1 MAYGYLGQNTPNQT
15 VNNSG
20 VFSITD
26 SADLESQGALC
37 GSLEL
42 IEEQN
47 ITSTVEYIQFT
58 NIKEDIYDVHLLQVR
73 NLHKVSGSTLIQ
85 TRFSTNSGSSYISSG
100 YQYAYQRCQANGSFQ
115 EDKSS
120 STSSILLA
128 NATGSS
134 TNEVSNFYCYLYN
147 LGNSAKYS
155 FVTSHNVYNISAT
168 LATSFG
174 GGVLAQANTVNA
186 FQLQSN
192 VANIFASAEIKLF
205 GVKQI

>member
-1 MAYGYLGQNTPNQT
+1 MPYGYLGQTPNQQ
-15 VNNSG
+15 VKNSG
-20 VFSITD
+20 VFSVGDAKALTD
-26 SADLESQGALC
+26 VGQLG

-42 IEEQN
+42 IAEQN
-47 ITSTVEYIQFT
+47 ITSTVEFIQFT
-58 NIKEDIYDVHLLQVR
+58 NIKENIYDVHLLEVR

-85 TRFSTNSGSSYISSG
+85 TRFSTDSGSSYISSG
-100 YQYAYQRCQANGSFQ
+100 YQYAHQRCQANGSFQ

-155 FVTSHNVYNISAT
+155 FVTLHNVYNISAT
-168 LATSFG
+168 LVSAFG

-192 VANIFASAEIKLF
+192 VANIFASAEIKLY

>member
-1 MAYGYLGQNTPNQT
+1 MSYLGSQPNEVKKNTGLYTPSEILQLT
-15 VNNSG
+15 KEGSWG
-20 VFSITD
+20 
-26 SADLESQGALC
+26 

-120 STSSILLA
+120 GTSSILLA

-155 FVTSHNVYNISAT
+155 FVTSQNVYNISST

-205 GVKQI
+205 GIKEL

>member
-1 MAYGYLGQNTPNQT
+1 MTYLGTQPNDVKKNTGLYTPSKILQ
-15 VNNSG
+15 
-20 VFSITD
+20 
-26 SADLESQGALC
+26 LEKDGNWG

-155 FVTSHNVYNISAT
+155 FVTSQNVYNISST

-205 GVKQI
+205 GIKEL

>member
-1 MAYGYLGQNTPNQT
+1 MPYIGTQPNDVKQNTGLYTPSEILQLT
-15 VNNSG
+15 KDGSWG
-20 VFSITD
+20 
-26 SADLESQGALC
+26 

-42 IEEQN
+42 IAEQN
-47 ITSTVEYIQFT
+47 ITSTVEFIQFT
-58 NIKEDIYDVHLLQVR
+58 NIKENIYDVHLLEVR

-85 TRFSTNSGSSYISSG
+85 TKFSTDSGSSYISSG
-100 YQYAYQRCQANGSFQ
+100 YQYAHQRCQANGSFQ
-115 EDKSS
+115 EDKSAS
-120 STSSILLA
+120 SSSILLA
-128 NATGSS
+128 NATGSG

-155 FVTSHNVYNISAT
+155 FVTLHNVYNISAT
-168 LATSFG
+168 LVSAFG

-192 VANIFASAEIKLF
+192 VANIFASAEIKLY

>member
-1 MAYGYLGQNTPNQT
+1 MPYIGTQPNDVKQNTGLYTPSEILQLT
-15 VNNSG
+15 KDGSWG
-20 VFSITD
+20 
-26 SADLESQGALC
+26 

-42 IEEQN
+42 IAEQN
-47 ITSTVEYIQFT
+47 ITSTVEFIQFT
-58 NIKEDIYDVHLLQVR
+58 NIKENIYDVHLLEVR

-85 TRFSTNSGSSYISSG
+85 TKFSTDSGSSYISSG
-100 YQYAYQRCQANGSFQ
+100 YQYAHQRCQANGSFQ
-115 EDKSS
+115 EDKSAS
-120 STSSILLA
+120 SSSILLA
-128 NATGSS
+128 NATGSG

-155 FVTSHNVYNISAT
+155 FVTLHNVYNISAT
-168 LATSFG
+168 LASAFG

-192 VANIFASAEIKLF
+192 VANIFASAEIKLY